1 MIEVKFDLL
10 SEVVYF
16 NTAKGMVEKAKVKGV
31 QIVPTGISKDEKGE
45 DVLEGFVVLYQTM
58 EGVMLSEQECFASEG
73 ECKEFYRKLFVEG

>member
-16 NTAKGMVEKAKVKGV
+16 NTATGVVEKAKVKGV

-45 DVLEGFVVLYQTM
+45 DVLEGLVLYQTM